1 MPRLRIEIPA
11 LIGGEDPAQLSEV
24 SVSGTPSPAG
34 PGDDLEPALSD
45 SLTHGTLGGDHIWIG
60 RSSERADGESIA
72 LLANDRQAG
81 SVRDRRS
88 DINDKTPWL
97 KDPSG
102 A

>member
-1 MPRLRIEIPA
+1 MPRLRIEIPV
-11 LIGGEDPAQLSEV
+11 LIGGENPAQFSEI
-24 SVSGTPSPAG
+24 SVSSTPSPAR
-34 PGDDLEPALSD
+34 PGDDLEPALSYG
-45 SLTHGTLGGDHIWIG
+45 LTHRTLCGDHIWIG
-60 RSSERADGESIA
+60 RSSERADRESTP

-97 KDPSG
+97 EDPSG